1 MKWIFIIVSF
11 LFCSMS
17 IASGDLEV
25 DSAEQELIQKARKR
39 LYPGGYDEQ
48 DLEVQAVLIKPQR
61 KRTYLDAA
69 ESEENSTP
77 EEGM

>member
-1 MKWIFIIVSF
+1 MKWIFIIVSL

-17 IASGDLEV
+17 IAGETLAV
-25 DSAEQELIQKARKR
+25 DSVEQELIQKARKR

-48 DLEVQAVLIKPQR
+48 DLEVQSVLVKPQR

-69 ESEENSTP
+69 ESEENSAP

>member
-1 MKWIFIIVSF
+1 MKWIFIIVSL

-17 IASGDLEV
+17 IASVDLGV
-25 DSAEQELIQKARKR
+25 DAEEQELIQKARKR

-48 DLEVQAVLIKPQR
+48 DLEVQTVLVKPQR
-61 KRTYLDAA
+61 KKTYMDA
-69 ESEENSTP
+69 ESEDSSTP